1 MNQAQNAV
9 NTTTTTEISI
19 QEIDVRENA
28 LASDTVWCCIVNI
41 AF

>member
-9 NTTTTTEISI
+9 NTTTTEISI